1 MKDLIKGCKKHREY
15 CEEIGIKARAIGIF
29 TEQFPDLRDKFMQRY
44 IGSDRKA
51 ILKGI
56 KDDLKRFRINKQ
68 LKNSLI
74 EYYSSIVIEA
84 QNQQAKKDG
93 ISGRGTSR

>member
-1 MKDLIKGCKKHREY
+1 MRDLFKGCRNRRKFRKQ
-15 CEEIGIKARAIGIF
+15 IGIKAIPIGIF
-29 TEQFPDLRDKFMQRY
+29 TRQYPELRDKFMQRY